1 MGRTHS
7 CKRVL
12 FVQSKTIMF
21 YNLQTNVEEKGL
33 MLLQLKG
40 FFFFAHKALDKTDN
54 KCQAHKSGCL
64 SLSTACCRENA

>member
-1 MGRTHS
+1 MDRTRS

-21 YNLQTNVEEKGL
+21 YNLQTIVEEKGL

-40 FFFFAHKALDKTDN
+40 FFFFLHTKHLTR
-54 KCQAHKSGCL
+54 QII
-64 SLSTACCRENA
+64 NAKHIRVDV